1 MKTTVNSTATIKNI
15 APAQVFPVANK
26 IRKEQGC
33 SMKEA
38 YALAKAQLLAQ
49 AANVVENPV
58 NVVPA
63 ANMEMHSQLVEKMTV
78 GNVKFTF
85 RNAKGKEI
93 TTTGTLVKDHIPTNR
108 TVQGCKTAKDENT
121 QVFYDVRH
129 GVYRSYKKDQL
140 IAIL

>member
-1 MKTTVNSTATIKNI
+1 MKTTVNNVSAVKNI

-26 IRKEQGC
+26 IRKVQGC

-38 YALAKAQLLAQ
+38 YAIAKAQLLAETVNEIENP
-49 AANVVENPV
+49 ANVVST
-58 NVVPA
+58 
-63 ANMEMHSQLVEKMTV
+63 ANMELHTQLVEKMTA

-93 TTTGTLVKDHIPTNR
+93 TTTGTLIKDRIPTNR
-108 TVQGCKTAKDENT
+108 IVNGRKTAKDENT

-129 GVYRSYKKDQL
+129 GVYRSYKKDQ
-140 IAIL
+140 IVAIL

>member
-1 MKTTVNSTATIKNI
+1 METTVNSTATIKNI

-26 IRKEQGC
+26 IRKVQGC
-33 SMKEA
+33 TMKEA
-38 YALAKAQLLAQ
+38 YAIAKGQLLAE
-49 AANVVENPV
+49 AANVMENPA

-63 ANMEMHSQLVEKMTV
+63 VNMELHTQLVEKMTA

-93 TTTGTLVKDHIPTNR
+93 TTTGTLIKDRIPTNR
-108 TVQGCKTAKDENT
+108 IVNGCKTAKDENT

-129 GVYRSYKKDQL
+129 GVYRSYKKDQ
-140 IAIL
+140 IVAIL

>member
-1 MKTTVNSTATIKNI
+1 MKTTVNNSASVKNI

-49 AANVVENPV
+49 AANVVETPA

-63 ANMEMHSQLVEKMTV
+63 ANMEMHSQLVEKMTA

-93 TTTGTLVKDHIPTNR
+93 TTTGTLIKDRIPTNR
-108 TVQGCKTAKDENT
+108 TVQGRKTAKDENT

-140 IAIL
+140 VTIL

>member
-1 MKTTVNSTATIKNI
+1 MNTVKIL
-15 APAQVFPVANK
+15 PAQVFPIANK
-26 IRKEQGC
+26 IRAEKHC
-33 SMKEA
+33 SMSEA
-38 YALAKAQLLAQ
+38 YALAKAQLMTEAT
-49 AANVVENPV
+49 NVVENPV

-63 ANMEMHSQLVEKMTV
+63 ANMEIHETLVARMKA

-93 TTTGTLVKDHIPTNR
+93 TTTGTLIKDRIPTNR
-108 TVQGCKTAKDENT
+108 TVQGRKTSKDENV

-140 IAIL
+140 VAIVK

>member
-1 MKTTVNSTATIKNI
+1 MKTTVNNSASVKNI

-58 NVVPA
+58 NVVPV
-63 ANMEMHSQLVEKMTV
+63 ANMEMHSQLVEKMTA

-93 TTTGTLVKDHIPTNR
+93 TTTGTLIKDRIPTNR
-108 TVQGCKTAKDENT
+108 TVQGRKTAKDENT

-140 IAIL
+140 VAIL

>member
-1 MKTTVNSTATIKNI
+1 MKTTVNNSASVKNI

-26 IRKEQGC
+26 IRKERGC

-38 YALAKAQLLAQ
+38 YALAKAQILAQ
-49 AANVVENPV
+49 TANVVENPT

-63 ANMEMHSQLVEKMTV
+63 ANMEMHSQLIEKMAA

-93 TTTGTLVKDHIPTNR
+93 TTTGTLIKDRIPTNR
-108 TVQGCKTAKDENT
+108 VVQGRKTAKDEST

-140 IAIL
+140 VAIL

>member
-1 MKTTVNSTATIKNI
+1 MKTTANNSASVKNI

-58 NVVPA
+58 NVIPA
-63 ANMEMHSQLVEKMTV
+63 ANMEMHSQLVEKMNA

-93 TTTGTLVKDHIPTNR
+93 TTTGTLIKDRIPTNR
-108 TVQGCKTAKDENT
+108 TVQGRKTAKDENT

-140 IAIL
+140 VAIL

>member
-1 MKTTVNSTATIKNI
+1 MKTIANNSVSVKNI
-15 APAQVFPVANK
+15 TPAQVFPIANK
-26 IRKEQGC
+26 IRKVQGC

-38 YALAKAQLLAQ
+38 YALAKVQLLAE
-49 AANVVENPV
+49 AANVVENPT

-63 ANMEMHSQLVEKMTV
+63 VNMEMHTQLVEKMTA

-108 TVQGCKTAKDENT
+108 TVQGRKTAKDENT

>member
-1 MKTTVNSTATIKNI
+1 MKTTVNNVSAVKNI

-26 IRKEQGC
+26 IRKVQGC

-38 YALAKAQLLAQ
+38 YAIAKAQLLAETV
-49 AANVVENPV
+49 NVIENPV
-58 NVVPA
+58 NVVSA
-63 ANMEMHSQLVEKMTV
+63 ANIELHTQLVEKMTA

-93 TTTGTLVKDHIPTNR
+93 TTTGTLIKDRIPTNR
-108 TVQGCKTAKDENT
+108 IVNGRKTAKDENT

-129 GVYRSYKKDQL
+129 GVYRSYKKDQ
-140 IAIL
+140 IVAIL